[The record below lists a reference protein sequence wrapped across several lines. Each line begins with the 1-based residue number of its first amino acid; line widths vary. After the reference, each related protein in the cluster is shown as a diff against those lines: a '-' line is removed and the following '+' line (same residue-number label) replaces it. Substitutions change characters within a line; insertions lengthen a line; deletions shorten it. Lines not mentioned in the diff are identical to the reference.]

1 MVVHELNLR
10 MNEDEPENA
19 HEYVGQCLPALAPE
33 SQEHTVLGAY
43 SKSLLSWAA

>member
-10 MNEDEPENA
+10 KNEDEMGNA
-19 HEYVGQCLPALAPE
+19 HEYGGQCLPAFAPE
-33 SQEHTVLGAY
+33 SQEHTCPGAY